1 MEEKKYYV
9 YVYLDP
15 RKKGEYV
22 YGDYKF
28 DYEPFYVGKGK
39 DYRHKRHLNESQLS
53 DNSHKSNLIKKLINN
68 GQYPDILIIKE
79 YLNQNEAFELEKKL
93 IFEIGRYDL
102 KTGPLTNKTE
112 GGEGISGYKW
122 TEEQKLGI
130 KNRKP
135 SGLGLTR
142 SEEHKKKI
150 GEANKG
156 KTWFQNKER
165 VDKFSELKK
174 IQCKGLNN
182 PFFGKTHSEETL
194 KKISKPIIM
203 FDENMVVI
211 NEFKSLTECAKE
223 TGFPIGKISSVA
235 NNKLKH
241 YKKFKFK
248 YK

>member
-22 YGDYKF
+22 YDDYKF
-28 DYEPFYVGKGK
+28 GYEPFYVGKGK
-39 DYRHKRHLNESQLS
+39 DYRHKKHLNDSQLS
-53 DNSHKSNLIKKLINN
+53 DKSHKSNLIKKLINN
-68 GQYPDILIIKE
+68 GQYPDIIITKE
-79 YLNQNEAFELEKKL
+79 CLSQNEAFELEKKL

-150 GEANKG
+150 GTANKG
-156 KTWFQNKER
+156 KTWSQDKKR

-174 IQCKGLNN
+174 IQCKGVNN
-182 PFFGKTHSEETL
+182 PFFGKTHSEESL

-203 FDENMVVI
+203 FDENMVII
-211 NEFKSLTECAKE
+211 NEFKSLTECAKV